1 MHAKTQSFADQRAAP
16 RSSLMLRSAK
26 VVCQSGEYLCLVRD
40 VSASGA
46 GLSFFH
52 AVPPEPRIFLELAN
66 GQIHPIEQAWAR
78 GQEAG
83 YRFAAEIDVAE
94 FIAERSDHPHRAI
107 RLRLERPA
115 LVTVAGQD
123 CLATLTDISRT
134 GARIEAASGWPLEA
148 FVRIELAGFPIRYGH
163 VRWRE
168 GTSHGIVFQNVLPLG
183 DLAQHLLAA
192 QPFAEQSGANGWA
205 IRAA

>member
-1 MHAKTQSFADQRAAP
+1 MHANAKSFADQRAAP
-16 RSSLMLRSAK
+16 RSSLMLRTAK

-40 VSASGA
+40 VSSGGA
-46 GLSFFH
+46 GLRFFH

-66 GQIHPIEQAWAR
+66 GQIHPIEQVWAR
-78 GQEAG
+78 GNEAG
-83 YRFAAEIDVAE
+83 YRFASPIDVDD

-107 RLRLERPA
+107 RLRLERAA
-115 LVTVAGQD
+115 LVTVDGQD
-123 CLATLTDISRT
+123 CHATLADISRT
-134 GARIEAASGWPLEA
+134 GARIEAEQSWPLQA

-168 GTSHGIVFQNVLPLG
+168 GTAHGIVFQNVMPLG
-183 DLAQHLLAA
+183 DLAQHLLDL
-192 QPFAEQSGANGWA
+192 QPFTEQSGANGWA

>member
-1 MHAKTQSFADQRAAP
+1 MHANARTHADLRAAP
-16 RSSLMLRSAK
+16 RSSLMLRTAK

-40 VSASGA
+40 VSATGA
-46 GLSFFH
+46 GLRFFH

-66 GQIHPIEQAWAR
+66 GHIHPIERVWAKEA
-78 GQEAG
+78 EAG

-134 GARIEAASGWPLEA
+134 GARLEGDYAWPLQA

-168 GTSHGIVFQNVLPLG
+168 GTSHGIVFQNMLPLG

-192 QPFAEQSGANGWA
+192 QPFAEQNGANGWA

>member
-1 MHAKTQSFADQRAAP
+1 MQRSAKSFAEQRAAP
-16 RSSLMLRSAK
+16 RSSLMLRTAK

-46 GLSFFH
+46 GLRFFH
-52 AVPPEPRIFLELAN
+52 AVPPEPRIFLELAD
-66 GQIHPIEQAWAR
+66 GQIHPIERVWAR
-78 GQEAG
+78 ENEAG

-94 FIAERSDHPHRAI
+94 FITEHSDHPHRAI

-115 LVTVAGQD
+115 LVSVDGHDVQ
-123 CLATLTDISRT
+123 ATLRDISRT
-134 GARIEAASGWPLEA
+134 GARIVAQQSWPLQA
-148 FVRIELAGFPIRYGH
+148 FVRLELAGLPIRYGH

-168 GTSHGIVFQNVLPLG
+168 GTAHGIVFQNAMPLG
-183 DLAQHLLAA
+183 DLALQLLAL
-192 QPFAEQSGANGWA
+192 QPFAEQPGQNGWT